1 MILTDGL
8 SITQRLKLESLNLL
22 SLDFYISDE
31 FQSSKPDKLRFQ
43 IIEQKY
49 NSNKYFYIA
58 DNPKKDFY
66 APNQL
71 GWNTILLKQNWKYIH
86 SQKLNIDNDY
96 NPKMIVYS
104 FEEILRDL

>member
-1 MILTDGL
+1 MNFNHL
-8 SITQRLKLESLNLL
+8 SQINH
-22 SLDFYISDE
+22 I
-31 FQSSKPDKLRFQ
+31 Q

-71 GWNTILLKQNWKYIH
+71 GWNTILLKQN
-86 SQKLNIDNDY
+86 
-96 NPKMIVYS
+96 
-104 FEEILRDL
+104 